1 MKVLIEVENEQE
13 KILAADKIDE
23 VRRIFDESVE
33 IVYAPKKSEDIFDKV
48 KKLSWDMGK
57 KLYRDRDSLYDR

>member
-1 MKVLIEVENEQE
+1 MRVLIEVENEQE
-13 KILAADKIDE
+13 KIQAADKINE
-23 VRRIFDESVE
+23 VKRIFDESVE
-33 IVYAPKKSEDIFDKV
+33 IVYAHKKSEDIFDKL

>member
-23 VRRIFDESVE
+23 FKRIFDESVE
-33 IVYAPKKSEDIFDKV
+33 IVYAHKKPEDIFDKV

-57 KLYRDRDSLYDR
+57 KLYRGRDSLYDR

>member
-1 MKVLIEVENEQE
+1 MKVLIELENEQE

-23 VRRIFDESVE
+23 VKRIFDESVE
-33 IVYAPKKSEDIFDKV
+33 IVYAYKKPEDIFDKV

>member
-23 VRRIFDESVE
+23 VKRIFDESVE
-33 IVYAPKKSEDIFDKV
+33 IVYTQKKPEDIFDKV

>member
-23 VRRIFDESVE
+23 VKRIFDESVE
-33 IVYAPKKSEDIFDKV
+33 VVYAQKKPGDIFDKV

>member
-1 MKVLIEVENEQE
+1 MKVLIELENEQE

-23 VRRIFDESVE
+23 VKRIFNESVE
-33 IVYAPKKSEDIFDKV
+33 IVYAHKKSEDIFDKV

>member
-13 KILAADKIDE
+13 KILAADKINE
-23 VRRIFDESVE
+23 VKRIFDESVE
-33 IVYAPKKSEDIFDKV
+33 IVYTHKKPEDIFDKV